1 MPPAPVTLV
10 EEHREFWRRY
20 PAEYQ
25 SGFRGTAVLSELH
38 RRMLKQRYF
47 PVLGSVPKHFVGRN
61 RRGMDINVAQFENE
75 TDKKVDR
82 SNWGLPVP
90 NREAAYIS
98 LAKYAKDV
106 PALDARQASA
116 LNGAADWLRRQ
127 FGVHMQNSRV
137 KSQEEVVAGL
147 DLSTSPGY
155 PWTRKYANKRA
166 MFENWKDYAQYMEDD
181 WDRLKCNDYVAIF
194 GNSLKEEIRLAE
206 KIDANSLRTF
216 TAGPVEMT
224 IHGNRL
230 FEDMNEKFYA
240 SHLKTA
246 SVVGFTPWRGGWDTL
261 FRKLKKFNNGFALDE
276 SQYDSSLRA
285 YLMWAVAE
293 FRWSMLREEDR
304 TPDTLARLQV
314 YYRNLINTVIIT
326 SDGVFIQKQ
335 GGNPSGSVN
344 TIVDNT
350 LILFML
356 LAYGW
361 IMTCPN
367 EMRSYEAFEAN
378 LALALCGD
386 DNTWTVSDE
395 ALCFFNA
402 RSLIEE
408 WAKIGVITTTDCLD
422 PRPVEELDF
431 LSAFTVF
438 VDGVAVPL
446 YSREKLLTSL
456 LYSRLPGD
464 PSYTLTRASAML
476 RVGWADVQLRG
487 YLREFISWLLSSY
500 GDVLRDSKEWR
511 DALSAVPH
519 EDELRKFYLGLEG
532 VQYPLVNQG
541 ACNAQADECIP
552 AIKTELKRKC
562 KMNQIGLPQRQKRNR
577 RRGGGKGQAPPLP
590 LRGTRQYLTARARLP
605 RQRGMQRPA
614 GPRGRRPRGARRGG
628 SRMNVN
634 TLATGA
640 FNARGMPN
648 GMRRQRRTPFS
659 EDEFIGDLLG
669 STTFGNGAN
678 ATAEQFAVNPG
689 HAATFPWLSAIAPKF
704 EKYVFTQLEFYYKH
718 EVSQF
723 ATAGTV
729 GKAILSF
736 DYDAAD
742 AAPISKQQMLDTD
755 PHADGMPCEDF
766 VLRVDCRTAF
776 ENGAKYVRPGNL
788 PGGTDIREYDAGI
801 LNYGAAGTSDGTT
814 KIGELHVRYAG
825 WFEKPVLE
833 STTSAPV
840 NNQVALVGSSA
851 SETFTTG
858 TPQAYLL
865 ATTLNNG
872 LNLVNTTGSL
882 VLPAGN
888 YLVDGYAY
896 CTDSAAEAYTFAL
909 DFQKDGVSALQAIPV
924 FKTSVSL
931 GTGEHSTIGFNSF
944 VSSNGSNVF
953 ELVGTMTGAAGVLT
967 SVGSVRFTAV

>member
-1 MPPAPVTLV
+1 MPPAPSALI

-20 PAEYQ
+20 PVEYQ
-25 SGFRGTAVLSELH
+25 KGFSGTAVLSELH

-47 PVLGSVPKHFVGRN
+47 PVIGSVPKHFVGRN
-61 RRGMDINVAQFENE
+61 RRGLDINVAQFENE

-82 SNWGLPVP
+82 SSWGLPVP
-90 NREAAYIS
+90 NREAAFIS

-106 PALDARQASA
+106 PALSACQALA
-116 LNGAADWLRRQ
+116 MNGAVDWLHRH

-137 KSQEEVVAGL
+137 KPVEEVIQGL
-147 DLSTSPGY
+147 DMTTSPGF
-155 PWTRKYANKRA
+155 PWTRKYATKRG
-166 MFENWKDYAQYMEDD
+166 MYDDWKGFTQYMEDD
-181 WDRLKCNDYVAIF
+181 WDRLKDNDFVAVF

-230 FEDMNEKFYA
+230 FEHMNEKFYA

-246 SVVGFTPWRGGWDTL
+246 SVVGFSPWKGGWDEL
-261 FRKLKKFNNGFALDE
+261 YRKLKKFDNGFALDE

-304 TPDTLARLQV
+304 TPDNLARLQV
-314 YYRNLINTVIIT
+314 YYRNLINTIIIT
-326 SDGVFIQKQ
+326 SDGVFVQKQ

-350 LILFML
+350 LILYLL

-361 IMTCPN
+361 IMRCPN
-367 EMRSYEAFEAN
+367 EMRSYESFDEN

-386 DNTWTVSDE
+386 DNTWTVSSV
-395 ALCFFNA
+395 ALTFFNA

-438 VDGVAVPL
+438 VDGVAIPL

-456 LYSRLPGD
+456 LYSRLPGN
-464 PSYTLTRASAML
+464 PAYTLTRAAALL
-476 RVGWADVQLRG
+476 RVGWADVQLRR
-487 YLREFISWLLSSY
+487 YLREFISWLVESY
-500 GDVLRDSKEWR
+500 GNVLRDAKEWR
-511 DALSAVPH
+511 DAMASVPT
-519 EDELRKFYLGLEG
+519 ENDLRKFYLNLEG

-541 ACNAQADECIP
+541 ACNAPADKCIP
-552 AIKTELKRKC
+552 AIKTEFDNSA
-562 KMNQIGLPQRQKRNR
+562 MNSNPLPQRQR
-577 RRGGGKGQAPPLP
+577 RVRRKGGRPPVP
-590 LRGTRQYLTARARLP
+590 ARGTRQYLAAQSRRFAK
-605 RQRGMQRPA
+605 PA
-614 GPRGRRPRGARRGG
+614 GPRGRRPRSRRGRG
-628 SRMNVN
+628 QDF
-634 TLATGA
+634 TGVT
-640 FNARGMPN
+640 NMRGMPD
-648 GMRRQRRTPFS
+648 GIRRGRKRHNFD
-659 EDEFIGDLLG
+659 EDEFITDLVG

-678 ATAEQFAVNPG
+678 TTAQQFAVNPG
-689 HAATFPWLSAIAPKF
+689 QAATFPWLSAIAPKF
-704 EKYVFTQLEFYYKH
+704 EKYVFTKLEFYYKH

-742 AAPISKQQMLDTD
+742 PPPTAKQQMLDTD
-755 PHADGMPCEDF
+755 PHNDKMPCQDF
-766 VLRVDCRTAF
+766 ALIIDCKESF
-776 ENGAKYVRPGNL
+776 NNGPKYVRPGIV
-788 PGGTDIREYDAGI
+788 PGGSDVKTYDIGL

-833 STTSAPV
+833 STVAAPA
-840 NNQVALVGSSA
+840 NNQVAVFKSSA
-851 SETFTTG
+851 PEALTT
-858 TPQAYLL
+858 TVKTQLAL
-865 ATTLNNG
+865 ATAVNNG
-872 LNLVNTTGSL
+872 LSIVNTVGNLVCQ
-882 VLPAGN
+882 AGN
-888 YLVDGYAY
+888 YLVDFDVNVIDTTSEAI
-896 CTDSAAEAYTFAL
+896 TIVVEVDWNAAPVGNLATFKSGPLVANEEVPL
-909 DFQKDGVSALQAIPV
+909 HVSAFIPIPGAGLV
-924 FKTSVSL
+924 TN
-931 GTGEHSTIGFNSF
+931 GIQCF
-944 VSSNGSNVF
+944 VTV
-953 ELVGTMTGAAGVLT
+953 TGAAGTLT
-967 SVGSVRFTAV
+967 ATGVVRILAV